1 LTRELLSQTRE
12 RVFGGTYRTFYSS
25 PLVVDSASGCRI
37 TDADGVEYLDA
48 YNNVPAIGHS
58 SPEVAEAV
66 NRQLL
71 RANTHTRYI
80 DQPVLDYADRL
91 IAAFPDSLESV
102 VFACSGSEANDLA
115 LRIVAHATGRDGVIV
130 TRHAYHGTT
139 RSVAEISPSL
149 VGLEGI
155 GEHVDTIVIPSWGAP
170 DFDAQLAAAV
180 RESNARL
187 ERDGHPCGAV
197 VLDSAL
203 TSDGIVQPQ
212 SLAATVKTI
221 HELGA
226 MYIADEV
233 QSGFGRT
240 GSAWGFERL
249 DAIPDL
255 VTLGKPMANGMP
267 MSAVVGPRDVFAAFG
282 DSHRYFNTF
291 AGTAVSAAAAGVVL
305 SALDSGALTERARTG
320 GARLAA
326 QLVDI
331 TGGSEIPARV
341 RHNGLMLGVD
351 FLEHG
356 ESNTARRR
364 ASFVVEELYRER
376 VLVSTTGPCANVVK
390 IRPPLTISDEEL
402 DNIAR
407 GFGVALQRLQDSERS
422 HGE

>member
-1 LTRELLSQTRE
+1 MTKESLAQTRK
-12 RVFGGTYRTFYSS
+12 RVLGGTYRTFYSS

-37 TDADGVEYLDA
+37 TDEDGAEYLDA
-48 YNNVPAIGHS
+48 YNNVPVIGHS
-58 SPEVAEAV
+58 SPEVAKAV

-71 RANTHTRYI
+71 RANTHTRYL
-80 DQPVLDYADRL
+80 DRPVLDYADRL
-91 IAAFPDSLESV
+91 VAAFPDSLESV

-115 LRIVAHATGRDGVIV
+115 LRVAAHATSRDGVIV

-149 VGLEGI
+149 VGLDEI
-155 GEHVDTIVIPSWGAP
+155 GEHVDAIDVPAWDAP

-180 RESNARL
+180 RQGSARL
-187 ERDGHPCGAV
+187 EQRGHPCGAV
-197 VLDSAL
+197 IVDSAL

-212 SLAATVKTI
+212 SLATTVEAI
-221 HELGA
+221 HEVGA

-249 DAIPDL
+249 HVVPDL
-255 VTLGKPMANGMP
+255 VTLGKPMANGIP
-267 MSAVVGPRDVFAAFG
+267 MSAVIGSRDVFAAFG
-282 DSHRYFNTF
+282 ESQRYFNTF

-305 SALDSGALTERARTG
+305 SALDSGALTERARSG
-320 GARLAA
+320 GARLAT
-326 QLVDI
+326 QLSEI
-331 TGGSEIPARV
+331 TGGSEIPGGV

-351 FLEHG
+351 FLDRG
-356 ESNTARRR
+356 ESSSARRR

-376 VLVSTTGPCANVVK
+376 VLVSTTGLCANVVK

-402 DNIAR
+402 DSIAR
-407 GFGVALQRLQDSERS
+407 GFGVALQRLEDSEKS